1 MISNE
6 GVGDAVRDGL
16 QGANHSNSLA
26 IARICNDADRPKPRP
41 HTHEEI
47 VNTFLGN
54 LLAMTAIVGLL
65 YIDSPLRLCNAYL
78 QDDQIRLGQWL
89 VGISST
95 LGLAWL
101 GTVTHEVMQR
111 EAQTCAPRQFPAAQ
125 DDEKPHSK

>member
-1 MISNE
+1 MTPPPRHRLAKNVFMISNE

-16 QGANHSNSLA
+16 RGANHSNSLA

-78 QDDQIRLGQWL
+78 QDDQIRRGQWL
-89 VGISST
+89 VGISSA

-111 EAQTCAPRQFPAAQ
+111 EQQQPPAR
-125 DDEKPHSK
+125 